1 MSGREGRRLSERF
14 SLASDAVAQCWLGR
28 MWVLRGCCWKIAV
41 ASIHHGFRTPSPRFR
56 HNNNGGSF
64 GSAIRGE
71 SRKQQR
77 PGVLLSEKT
86 QGGGHCDQLRPDTS
100 SDRDVMRAT
109 LCSAGDRLI
118 RLGRSVLVLISVRP
132 SLILSNSSRRS
143 LLHLYSRTVPNLNEQ
158 MRISRPQRQPLSGC
172 AEGVIPSRPDG
183 AQE

>member
-1 MSGREGRRLSERF
+1 VVASELITAWDGSKPASSARVDFAERPSPPLLTSIAGYRAALDTQRTVSGREGRRLSERF

-86 QGGGHCDQLRPDTS
+86 QGGDIVINCVQT
-100 SDRDVMRAT
+100 RAAIAMS
-109 LCSAGDRLI
+109 CAQRFARLEI
-118 RLGRSVLVLISVRP
+118 G
-132 SLILSNSSRRS
+132 
-143 LLHLYSRTVPNLNEQ
+143 
-158 MRISRPQRQPLSGC
+158 
-172 AEGVIPSRPDG
+172 
-183 AQE
+183 